1 MVTLTV
7 EDRESVPPLGRGMVA
22 VRELVLRVIGAAL
35 QIGATVAVVQVLPP
49 AVAGIYFKGVIIAY
63 GLAALLRGKY
73 ELFIAQHFVNPQQ
86 TELGARARAVV
97 RALGIRVLIRSA
109 IACAALLVVTTDL
122 DVMDVYLRPYLQTY
136 LPFVLAVPFATL
148 ALFLASTLRATNRTL
163 GSVIVATYGINV
175 MIIAAGVAVGTQPEV
190 DGLLVLSWAF
200 FIGSLVAA
208 LMGVLLTRYVFKVPT
223 DPTQQLG
230 LTAAEWREIYMSTGE
245 NGLTGLALAGLQ
257 WGPMCALA
265 VLGTPVEVAEYGVVT
280 RTAQV
285 VDFLIPAVIFVPQS
299 ARFQSRLC
307 RAMRTARGK
316 LAVDLSVS
324 LATTSA
330 CVLAVAIL
338 TPLFLTWYGPAYSGL
353 TLLFI
358 LLFITQWVNG
368 VSRPAMRRLAADW
381 DLHRIRRVLFTSMSV
396 AIILSV
402 FGIDRFGAV
411 AAAVGVL
418 AGAVLLDGQA
428 IESAFRR
435 AAPRAGMP

>member
-7 EDRESVPPLGRGMVA
+7 EDRESVPPMGRGMIA
-22 VRELVLRVIGAAL
+22 VRELVLRLIGAAL

-73 ELFIAQHFVNPQQ
+73 DLFIAQHFVNPQQ
-86 TELGARARAVV
+86 SELGARARAVV

-163 GSVIVATYGINV
+163 GSVIVATYGINA
-175 MIIAAGVAVGTQPEV
+175 MIIAAGVAVNMRPEE

-200 FIGSLVAA
+200 FIGSLLAA

-223 DPTQQLG
+223 DSSQLS

-245 NGLTGLALAGLQ
+245 NGFTGLALAGLQ
-257 WGPMCALA
+257 WGPICALA
-265 VLGTPVEVAEYGVVT
+265 VLGTAIEVAAFGVVT

-338 TPLFLTWYGPAYSGL
+338 TPLFLSWYGPAYSGL

-396 AIILSV
+396 ALILSV
-402 FGIDRFGAV
+402 FGVDRFGAV

-418 AGAVLLDGQA
+418 AGAVLLNGQA
-428 IESAFRR
+428 VESAFRR
-435 AAPRAGMP
+435 AAPRT

>member
-7 EDRESVPPLGRGMVA
+7 EDRESVPPMGRGMLA
-22 VRELVLRVIGAAL
+22 VRELVLRIIGAAL

-49 AVAGIYFKGVIIAY
+49 TVAGIYFKGVIIAY

-73 ELFIAQHFVNPQQ
+73 DLFIAQHFVNPQQ
-86 TELGARARAVV
+86 SELGARARAVV

-148 ALFLASTLRATNRTL
+148 ALFLASTLRATNRAL
-163 GSVIVATYGINV
+163 GSVIVSTYSINV
-175 MIIAAGVAVGTQPEV
+175 MIIAAGIGVSWSAE
-190 DGLLVLSWAF
+190 DGLLILSWAF
-200 FIGSLVAA
+200 FIGSLLAA

-223 DPTQQLG
+223 DSSQLS

-245 NGLTGLALAGLQ
+245 NGFTGLALAGLQ
-257 WGPMCALA
+257 WGPICALA
-265 VLGTPVEVAEYGVVT
+265 VLGTAIEVAEFGVVT

-338 TPLFLTWYGPAYSGL
+338 TPLFLSWYGPAYSGL
-353 TLLFI
+353 TLLFM

-396 AIILSV
+396 AILLSV
-402 FGIDRFGAV
+402 FGVDRFGAV

-418 AGAVLLDGQA
+418 AGAVLLNGQA

-435 AAPRAGMP
+435 AAPRDR

>member
-7 EDRESVPPLGRGMVA
+7 ENRDSVPPIGRGLVA
-22 VRELVLRVIGAAL
+22 VREFGLRIVGAAL

-73 ELFIAQHFVNPQQ
+73 ELFVAQHFVNPRQS
-86 TELGARARAVV
+86 ELGARARAVV

-109 IACAALLVVTTDL
+109 LACAALLVVTADL

-148 ALFLASTLRATNRTL
+148 ALFLASTLRATNRSL
-163 GSVIVATYGINV
+163 GSVIVSSYSINV
-175 MIIAAGVAVGTQPEV
+175 MIITAGIAVTLRTE
-190 DGLLVLSWAF
+190 DELLVLSWAF
-200 FIGSLVAA
+200 FVGSLLAA
-208 LMGVLLTRYVFKVPT
+208 LMGVLLTRHVFKVPM
-223 DPTQQLG
+223 DSSRFE

-257 WGPMCALA
+257 WGPVCALA
-265 VLGTPVEVAEYGVVT
+265 VLGTAVEIAEYGVVT

-324 LATTSA
+324 LATTTT

-338 TPLFLTWYGPAYSGL
+338 TPWFISLYGAAYTGL
-353 TLLFI
+353 TVLFVLL
-358 LLFITQWVNG
+358 LLTQWVTG
-368 VSRPAMRRLAADW
+368 VSRPAIRRLAADW
-381 DLHRIRRVLFTSMSV
+381 NLHRIRRVLFTSMSV

-402 FGIDRFGAV
+402 FGIDRFGTV

-418 AGAVLLDGQA
+418 AGALLLNGQA
-428 IESAFRR
+428 LESAFRR
-435 AAPRAGMP
+435 AGPGNATS